1 MKHVKKFLLCALVM
15 SLWCSASL
23 ASEPLVIEEQGS
35 FMIGGSTVTDGGE
48 FVFSELWS
56 QSGQTAYGDHAYVFY
71 QKPASAKKFPMVF
84 LHGGGQSKK
93 TWETTPDGREGFQ
106 NIFLRRGFSVYMVDQ
121 PRRGEAGFSTVSSDG
136 PLTPPFWDRTMF
148 TLFRLG
154 RWPDFYPDTQ
164 FPRDDE
170 SLNQFMRQG
179 TPNTAP
185 LDFNLVA
192 ETMAKLLDK
201 LGPSILV
208 THSQGGGCG
217 WLTVPKSDNIKAIAA
232 YEPGGSP
239 RLFPEGEVPEPI
251 ETSFGTI
258 EGTPIPLEEFK
269 KFTRMPIVIF
279 YGDHIATEPTDNYG
293 ADQWRAEL
301 AMGRKFAELVN
312 KYGGDAT
319 VIHLPELGIKGNT
332 HFMFSDLNNVEL
344 ADLLSKWLK
353 EKGLD
358 E

>member
-179 TPNTAP
+179 TPNTVP
-185 LDFNLVA
+185 LIWSRRRWRSCSTSLA
-192 ETMAKLLDK
+192 R
-201 LGPSILV
+201 
-208 THSQGGGCG
+208 
-217 WLTVPKSDNIKAIAA
+217 A
-232 YEPGGSP
+232 Y
-239 RLFPEGEVPEPI
+239 
-251 ETSFGTI
+251 
-258 EGTPIPLEEFK
+258 
-269 KFTRMPIVIF
+269 
-279 YGDHIATEPTDNYG
+279 
-293 ADQWRAEL
+293 W
-301 AMGRKFAELVN
+301 
-312 KYGGDAT
+312 
-319 VIHLPELGIKGNT
+319 
-332 HFMFSDLNNVEL
+332 
-344 ADLLSKWLK
+344 
-353 EKGLD
+353 
-358 E
+358 